1 MASTF
6 NEVFK
11 VLIKQSGPDFMS
23 SAKIT
28 YNKRSIK
35 MYLHK
40 FLKTPTHNNIL
51 VPFILLV
58 LKTQIT
64 KPHFTL
70 DTKTFL
76 IGRLYHVP

>member
-6 NEVFK
+6 NEVLK

-40 FLKTPTHNNIL
+40 FLKTPAHNYIL
-51 VPFILLV
+51 VVPFILLV

-76 IGRLYHVP
+76 IGRL